1 MYSNKHQVV
10 IVCSTILGILFILA
24 NSALASPFN
33 LSANGEQGTVF
44 AENDSVITL
53 TAVSSP
59 NISIAIDNDDD
70 NVALCKGVTD
80 SSGSYECK
88 VIFSQN
94 KSFILQ
100 GYADFEYGHY
110 TLFSNPITLVIG
122 KNSDISKHDSTAII
136 IMTGTVLLLFFVL
149 LKQN

>member
-1 MYSNKHQVV
+1 M
-10 IVCSTILGILFILA
+10 IVCSTILGILLIFA
-24 NSALASPFN
+24 NSASASPFD

-44 AENDSVITL
+44 VEKNIPVIL
-53 TAVSSP
+53 AVTSLP

-70 NVALCKGVTD
+70 NVALCKGMTD

-88 VIFSQN
+88 VTFSQN

-100 GYADFEYGHY
+100 GYADFKYGHY

-122 KNSDISKHDSTAII
+122 RNQDISKHDSTAII

-149 LKQN
+149 LKYKEMHP